1 MVEPI
6 HKTHQYI
13 VSDEHKIVFLNIK
26 KVASSSITECM
37 QSKLNANVEFLWC
50 KKYQDYFSFAF
61 VRDPLDRLLSCY
73 NNKIKAPNIKSSQT
87 NIGIIFDKY
96 IVNKLF
102 YKSMSFKKFLRA
114 ISSLDPSEYDPHCLP
129 QYIWVCDNNK
139 NIVVDFIGKFESLKS
154 DFDYVL
160 VKNNLPILT
169 LPHLNKTSFKEEVYD
184 EETIELA
191 KQVYGVQEDMEIF
204 NYSFLKNILT
214 DLNTK
219 C

>member
-6 HKTHQYI
+6 DKAHQYI

-37 QSKLNANVEFLWC
+37 KSKLNANVEFLWC

-73 NNKIKAPNIKSSQT
+73 NNKIKAPNIKNPQT

-96 IVNKLF
+96 HTDKLF
-102 YKSMSFKKFLRA
+102 YKGMSFKKFLRA
-114 ISSLDPSEYDPHCLP
+114 ISSLDPSQYDPHFLP
-129 QYIWVCDNNK
+129 QYIRVCDNNK
-139 NIVVDFIGKFESLKS
+139 NIVVDFIGKFESLKN
-154 DFDYVL
+154 DFHYVL
-160 VKNNLPILT
+160 VKNNLPILI
-169 LPHLNKTSFKEEVYD
+169 LPHLNKTSFKEEMYD

-204 NYSFLKNILT
+204 NYSSLKHIN
-214 DLNTK
+214 
-219 C
+219 

>member
-6 HKTHQYI
+6 HKAHEYI
-13 VSDEHKIVFLNIK
+13 VSDEYKIVFLNIK
-26 KVASSSITECM
+26 KVASSSITKCM
-37 QSKLNANVEFLWC
+37 QSKLNTNIEFLWC

-73 NNKIKAPNIKSSQT
+73 NNKIKAPNIKTSET

-96 IVNKLF
+96 STSANKLF
-102 YKSMSFKKFLRA
+102 YKGMSFKEFLRA
-114 ISSLDPSEYDPHCLP
+114 IGSLDPNQYDPHFLP

-139 NIVVDFIGKFESLKS
+139 NIVVNFIGKFESLKS
-154 DFDYVL
+154 DFDYIL

-169 LPHLNKTSFKEEVYD
+169 LPHLNKTSFKEEAYD

-191 KQVYGVQEDMEIF
+191 KQVYGIQEDIEIF
-204 NYSFLKNILT
+204 NYSSLKT
-214 DLNTK
+214 Y
-219 C
+219 